1 MLAPDLHVSRVRD
14 IDLAWL
20 TNRGIRAVLVDVD
33 DTLLP
38 GDDQP
43 MHDADRAWLDTVQGA
58 GLDLAI
64 LSNGTA
70 QRVHTLG
77 AHLGVPTFALAGK
90 PFSFAFRRALAALGR
105 QPSESAMVGDQLF
118 TDVLGARWAGLTS
131 VLVQPLTP
139 GRHAHT
145 RLIRHVERLVLAG
158 DTREQRKRP

>member
-1 MLAPDLHVSRVRD
+1 VLAPDLHVSRVRD

-20 TNRGIRAVLVDVD
+20 ADRGIRAVLVDVD

-43 MHDADRAWLDTVQGA
+43 MHDSDRQWLGTLQGS
-58 GLDLAI
+58 GFDLAI

-77 AHLGVPTFALAGK
+77 AQLGVPTFALAGK
-90 PFSFAFRRALAALGR
+90 PFAFAFHRALAALQR
-105 QPSESAMVGDQLF
+105 KPHESAMVGDQLF

-131 VLVQPLTP
+131 VLVHPLTP

-145 RLIRHVERLVLAG
+145 RLLRRVERLILSG
-158 DTREQRKRP
+158 DNR